1 MFSSCIFRKNVKR
14 VLFVPYASTK
24 HDDYT
29 NTVKKALEPWGF
41 QVEGVHAT
49 PNPVQAV
56 ENAESIFV
64 GGGNTFLLLKSLYEN
79 GLVQAIQKQVL
90 EVSACAP
97 ANILKA
103 NKVTGYLKS
112 N

>member
-1 MFSSCIFRKNVKR
+1 MH
-14 VLFVPYASTK
+14 

-41 QVEGVHAT
+41 QVDGVHAM

-79 GLVQAIQKQVL
+79 GLISATQKQVL
-90 EVSACAP
+90 EVSGS
-97 ANILKA
+97 
-103 NKVTGYLKS
+103 VTIYISINLICPK
-112 N
+112 